1 MFSLT
6 LLILLNLNAVLDADI
21 WVNKD
26 EAVYYPGEKLA
37 ISFEPTEDCF
47 AAVYDIEPRGETSR
61 LFPPEG
67 RDGRVNAEQTYKLP
81 PPDADVDYVI
91 GDAVGDE
98 EFVILVNRDHLPTL
112 EEMDPGTVRRSIKIA
127 VEEPEPS
134 RLRIISTPNRARIY
148 ITEVSSGDKVYIG
161 RAPKTIAV
169 KPGAYIVTVKLSGYY
184 TISRRLELAPGDQRR
199 VFVRFWD

>member
-26 EAVYYPGEKLA
+26 EAIYHPGEKLA

-47 AAVYDIEPRGETSR
+47 AAVYDIEPGGETSR

-81 PPDADVDYVI
+81 PPDADIDYVI

-98 EFVILVNRDHLPTL
+98 EFVILVNRDHLPVL
-112 EEMDPGTVRRSIKIA
+112 EETDPGTVRRSIKIA
-127 VEEPEPS
+127 VEEPEPA

-184 TISRRLELAPGDQRR
+184 TISRRIELDPGDQRR
-199 VFVRFWD
+199 VFVRLWD